1 MWYMNPIEVMI
12 DVPQP
17 RDHVYDFLD
26 VLANHELFTDHMMRD
41 WQLDG
46 PRRGLGSRA
55 SFNSVLGGRTEPIEL
70 EVIAD
75 EPPVRNVERNT
86 GAGGRRV
93 ATGTYTL
100 AELPGGGTRI
110 TFEYA
115 WQRAPLSERL
125 AAPIVRRMMR
135 RGLTQAMQRLA
146 DQLRTHKFVSS
157 SGA

>member
-1 MWYMNPIEVMI
+1 MWYMHPITVTI

-17 RDHVYDFLD
+17 REHVYDFLD

-41 WQLDG
+41 WQFDG
-46 PRRGLGSRA
+46 PPRGVGGKAR
-55 SFNSVLGGRTEPIEL
+55 FNSVLAGRTEPIEL
-70 EVIAD
+70 EVIAA

-100 AELPGGGTRI
+100 TERPEGGTTI

-115 WQRAPLSERL
+115 WQRAPISERL
-125 AAPIVRRMMR
+125 AAPMIRRAMQR
-135 RGLTQAMQRLA
+135 ALTQAMQQLA
-146 DQLRTHKFVSS
+146 DQLQTHKLTSS
-157 SGA
+157 

>member
-1 MWYMNPIEVMI
+1 MI

-41 WQLDG
+41 WELDG
-46 PRRGLGSRA
+46 PPRGVGSKA
-55 SFNSVLGGRTEPIEL
+55 KFNSVLGGRTEPIEL

-100 AELPGGGTRI
+100 AERPDGGTRI

-125 AAPIVRRMMR
+125 AAPIVRRMMQ
-135 RGLTQAMQRLA
+135 RGLTRAMQRLA
-146 DQLRTHKFVSS
+146 DQLHTHEFAGS
-157 SGA
+157 SGT

>member
-1 MWYMNPIEVMI
+1 MWYMRPITVTI

-17 RDHVYDFLD
+17 REHVYDFLD

-46 PRRGLGSRA
+46 PPCGVGGKARLNA
-55 SFNSVLGGRTEPIEL
+55 VLGGRTEPIEI
-70 EVIAD
+70 EVIDA

-86 GAGGRRV
+86 SAGGRRV

-100 AELPGGGTRI
+100 AERPEGGTTI
-110 TFEYA
+110 AFEYA

-125 AAPIVRRMMR
+125 AAPMVRRIMR
-135 RGLTQAMQRLA
+135 SALRRAMQRLA
-146 DQLRTHKFVSS
+146 DQLQTHEL
-157 SGA
+157 ATP

>member
-1 MWYMNPIEVMI
+1 MWYMRSITVKI
-12 DVPQP
+12 DVLQS

-46 PRRGLGSRA
+46 PPRGVGGRA
-55 SFNSVLGGRTEPIEL
+55 KFNSVLGGRTEPVEL
-70 EVIAD
+70 EVIAA

-86 GAGGRRV
+86 GAKGRRV

-100 AELPGGGTRI
+100 AERPDGGTRI

-125 AAPIVRRMMR
+125 AAPIVRRMMQ
-135 RGLTQAMQRLA
+135 RGLTRAMQRLA
-146 DQLRTHKFVSS
+146 DQLEAHALT
-157 SGA
+157 GPLGT